1 MCRHC
6 LPIYCSSLV
15 SSCTFPSGL
24 YHFLHISH
32 SVHQLPLSCFSSIP
46 LCRFHPPCDGL
57 IFMVGLSPVH
67 GSIYF
72 GSLLFL
78 ISFITTALFPS
89 ALYLLGAVL
98 CPTHLNPLLSCVSV
112 LCEVKKTPIFTIGS
126 LFGEFHCDSQHYM
139 PGTWTVSWLIAANF
153 TSQCN
158 FDIPNHHHIKTPN
171 RIRLLDDLL
180 ESLDLV
186 LAELHCFTFTQLFCI
201 LQTLKHYLR

>member
-1 MCRHC
+1 MRLSALLRIVIHLSFLKIYKLKKNSFDLSLCRHC
-6 LPIYCSSLV
+6 LPIYCSSLF

-32 SVHQLPLSCFSSIP
+32 SVHHLPLSCFSSIP
-46 LCRFHPPCDGL
+46 LCRFHPPCNGL

-72 GSLLFL
+72 GSLLFF

-112 LCEVKKTPIFTIGS
+112 LCEV
-126 LFGEFHCDSQHYM
+126 
-139 PGTWTVSWLIAANF
+139 
-153 TSQCN
+153 
-158 FDIPNHHHIKTPN
+158 
-171 RIRLLDDLL
+171 
-180 ESLDLV
+180 
-186 LAELHCFTFTQLFCI
+186 
-201 LQTLKHYLR
+201 